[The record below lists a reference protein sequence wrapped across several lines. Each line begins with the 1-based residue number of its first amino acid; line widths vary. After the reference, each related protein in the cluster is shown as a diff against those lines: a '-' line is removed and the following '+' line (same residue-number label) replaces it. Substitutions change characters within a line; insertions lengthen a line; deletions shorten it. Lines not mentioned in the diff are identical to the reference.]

1 MRLDRIVAGATMF
14 AALSMLVVACTSQ
27 QRSASPVSPSAISA
41 GGLSLEGGK
50 GSCSDGQDNDGDKLV
65 DCADSECA
73 TDPACTK
80 TGTPCSPGYW
90 KKHVTEFNSICGAAA
105 AIDSGDQFGS
115 CADLYTAITC
125 KGSDA
130 SCGRSA
136 AAALLNTASGGCTE

>member
-1 MRLDRIVAGATMF
+1 MRLDRIVAAATMF

-50 GSCSDGQDNDGDKLV
+50 GSCSDGLDNDGDKLV

-90 KKHVTEFNSICGAAA
+90 KNHLADFNTYCSAAA
-105 AIDSGDQFGS
+105 ALNGSDSFSS
-115 CADLYTAITC
+115 CASLLTALNC

>member
-1 MRLDRIVAGATMF
+1 MRLDRIVAAATMF

-50 GSCSDGQDNDGDKLV
+50 GSCSDGVDNDGDKLV
-65 DCADSECA
+65 DCSDSECA

-90 KKHVTEFNSICGAAA
+90 KNHVAQFNAVCDAAA
-105 AIDSGDQFGS
+105 AVGGDQFTT
-115 CADLYTAITC
+115 CAQLWTAITC

-130 SCGRSA
+130 FCGRSA
-136 AAALLNTASGGCTE
+136 AAAALNTVSGCTE